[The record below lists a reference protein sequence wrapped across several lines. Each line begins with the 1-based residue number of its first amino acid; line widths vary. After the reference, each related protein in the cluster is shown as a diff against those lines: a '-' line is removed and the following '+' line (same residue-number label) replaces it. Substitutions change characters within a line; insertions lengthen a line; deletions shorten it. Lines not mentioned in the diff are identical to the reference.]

1 MKMSKIGQ
9 VYRAHSNKYFVKIGD
24 ELIRCGARGL
34 LKLNKDEILVG
45 DFVDVENDTI
55 VSVKERKSRFIRPNV
70 SNVDNIIAVVSPQPK
85 PDYYL
90 LDKLY
95 INAQKEG
102 VDFYIVV
109 NKSDIKSDV
118 YQQIESEYSNLD
130 VKFLS
135 VCAKT
140 GQGIDKLRQVLS
152 RKLSVLAG
160 QSAVG
165 KSSIINAMFDMQL
178 KVGDLSKKIERGKHT
193 TTRSEIF
200 EAGDIKIVD
209 SPGFAVIDANVEA
222 KEISLFYPEYL
233 SVASECKFRGCSHIN
248 EPQCKVK
255 ELVESGALSKERYE
269 RYIEIYNELQ
279 NRRIIYEKN

>member
-1 MKMSKIGQ
+1 MNKIGQ

-45 DFVDVENDTI
+45 DFVEVENDTI
-55 VSVKERKSRFIRPNV
+55 ISIKERKNRFIRPNV

-85 PDYYL
+85 PDYFL

-102 VDFYIVV
+102 VDFYIVL
-109 NKSDIKSDV
+109 NKSDIKSEI
-118 YQQIESEYSNLD
+118 YQEIVSEYSGLD
-130 VKFLS
+130 VKFLQVS
-135 VCAKT
+135 AKD
-140 GQGIDKLRQVLS
+140 GQGVDELKQILCG
-152 RKLSVLAG
+152 KLSVLAG

-165 KSSIINAMFDMQL
+165 KSSIINSMFDMNL
-178 KVGDLSKKIERGKHT
+178 KVGDLSEKIERGRHT

-200 EAGDIKIVD
+200 EAQKIKIID
-209 SPGFAVIDANVEA
+209 SPGFAVIDANADA
-222 KEISLFYPEYL
+222 KEIPFFYPEYL
-233 SVASECKFRGCSHIN
+233 SAASECKFRGCVHIN

-255 ELVESGALSKERYE
+255 ELVEKGVLSKRRYK
-269 RYIEIYNELQ
+269 RYVEIYNELQ
-279 NRRIIYEKN
+279 NRRIVYEKN

>member
-1 MKMSKIGQ
+1 MSKLGQ
-9 VYRAHSNKYFVKIGD
+9 VYRASSNKYFVKIGD

-34 LKLNKDEILVG
+34 LKLNNTEILVG
-45 DFVDVENDTI
+45 DYVEVDKDTI

-95 INAQKEG
+95 INAVKEG

-109 NKSDIKSDV
+109 NKSDIESDT
-118 YQQIESEYSNLD
+118 YQEILKEYSNLGI
-130 VKFLS
+130 KFIQA
-135 VCAKT
+135 CAKT
-140 GQGIDKLRQVLS
+140 GQGVEELKSVLEN
-152 RKLSVLAG
+152 KLSVLAG

-165 KSSIINAMFDMQL
+165 KSSIINKMFDLDL
-178 KVGDLSKKIERGKHT
+178 KIGNLSEKIERGKHT

-200 EAGDIKIVD
+200 EVENIKIID
-209 SPGFAVIDANVEA
+209 SPGFAVIDANVDA
-222 KEISLFYPEYL
+222 KEIAEFYPEYINV
-233 SVASECKFRGCSHIN
+233 SAECKFRGCSHIN

-255 ELVESGALSKERYE
+255 ELVENGALSKERYK
-269 RYIEIYNELQ
+269 RYVEIYKELQ

>member
-1 MKMSKIGQ
+1 MSNVGQ
-9 VYRAHSNKYFVKIGD
+9 VYRVHSNKYFVKLGD
-24 ELIRCGARGL
+24 KLIRCGARGL
-34 LKLNKDEILVG
+34 LKLNNNEILVG
-45 DFVDVENDTI
+45 DFVEIEKDTI
-55 VSVKERKSRFIRPNV
+55 ISIKERTSRFIRPNV
-70 SNVDNIIAVVSPQPK
+70 SNVDSIVAVVSPQPK

-95 INAQKEG
+95 INAVKEG

-109 NKSDIKSDV
+109 NKSDITSNV
-118 YQQIESEYSNLD
+118 YQEIVETYSNLD
-130 VKFLS
+130 VNFLQ

-140 GQGIDKLRQVLS
+140 GQGINELKQVLKD
-152 RKLSVLAG
+152 KLSVLAG

-178 KVGDLSKKIERGKHT
+178 KVGDLSEKIERGRHT

-200 EAGDIKIVD
+200 EVENIKIID
-209 SPGFAVIDANVEA
+209 SPGFAVIDANIA
-222 KEISLFYPEYL
+222 TKDMPSFYPEYV
-233 SVASECKFRGCSHIN
+233 SVSSQCKFRGCLHIN

-255 ELVESGALSKERYE
+255 ELVESGVLSKERYQ
-269 RYIEIYNELQ
+269 RYKEIYNELQ

>member
-1 MKMSKIGQ
+1 MNRLGQ
-9 VYRAHSNKYFVKIGD
+9 VYRVHSNKYFVKIGD

-34 LKLNKDEILVG
+34 LKLNNNEILVG
-45 DFVDVENDTI
+45 DFVEVDKDTI
-55 VSVKERKSRFIRPNV
+55 VSVKERTSRFVRPNV
-70 SNVDNIIAVVSPQPK
+70 SNVDNIVAVVSPKPK

-95 INAQKEG
+95 INAVKEG

-109 NKSDIKSDV
+109 NKSDIESDV
-118 YQQIESEYSNLD
+118 YQEILSEYSNLD
-130 VKFLS
+130 IKILQ
-135 VCAKT
+135 VCAKS
-140 GQGIDKLRQVLS
+140 GQGIDELKKILEN
-152 RKLSVLAG
+152 KLSVLAG

-165 KSSIINAMFDMQL
+165 KSSIINVMFGFEL
-178 KVGDLSKKIERGKHT
+178 KVGDLSEKIERGRHT

-200 EAGDIKIVD
+200 EVENIKIID
-209 SPGFAVIDANVEA
+209 SPGFATIDANVSA
-222 KEISLFYPEYL
+222 KEIPSFYPEYVN
-233 SVASECKFRGCSHIN
+233 VASECKFRGCTHIN

-255 ELVESGALSKERYE
+255 QLVESGALSKQRYQ